1 MQRKL
6 QQGKGARRGG
16 GGGGATGTSTYYAAL
31 LSRARNVEDMILL
44 RDINIGWLPAD
55 YFYNCSVDNE
65 PHAPLS
71 AESQK
76 GESNNNKD
84 RQGIVHDKRVEVSGK
99 RRALVGSRGSVA
111 FTRKPRRGASSLAEA
126 ATKPKTGLNSVA
138 GFISKYARLIG
149 LYQKTSRF

>member
-84 RQGIVHDKRVEVSGK
+84 RQGIVHETWRWEQT
-99 RRALVGSRGSVA
+99 LGSVQQ
-111 FTRKPRRGASSLAEA
+111 RRQRLQLRLERRQTLRARLLGSKQARFLVYNRTCG
-126 ATKPKTGLNSVA
+126 ATKLN
-138 GFISKYARLIG
+138 
-149 LYQKTSRF
+149 TSMGGGSFS